1 MCWRTPSKN
10 DRVKKPVMMGKEAS
24 WKFIE
29 VSQWVQSPPT
39 QSLAR
44 RVVGNSACRA
54 AMACTEPEG
63 TSALAA

>member
-1 MCWRTPSKN
+1 MFLRHIAAD
-10 DRVKKPVMMGKEAS
+10 DRVKKPVMKGKEVS

>member
-1 MCWRTPSKN
+1 MCWRISSKD